1 MTVFNSRLIKTGIL
15 CLIVALL
22 LVSNSFCQI
31 SESDSSITDFPNN
44 LVFKPRILL
53 GTGFDSPVKK
63 GDKLLDIFGAF
74 NIRLA
79 SDEES
84 WTNRSVS
91 IFLELG
97 TLYLT
102 PAADLFKKY
111 FLPLYFRLGSEIN
124 IGNNFLLCPYA
135 GYAGVNNIHEE
146 VFFAGLGIGVSLNYK
161 YQIFEGLNLAIE
173 GGTNLFPI
181 SGNYPTYTPYLG
193 IGLSFDELL
202 SFTSGK

>member
-1 MTVFNSRLIKTGIL
+1 VTEFNSRLIKTGIL
-15 CLIVALL
+15 CLIINLL

-44 LVFKPRILL
+44 LIFKPRIIF

-63 GDKLLDIFGAF
+63 GDKLLDVFRAF
-74 NIRLA
+74 NLRLA

-84 WTNRSVS
+84 WRNRNVS

-97 TLYLT
+97 VLYIT
-102 PAADLFKKY
+102 PAADLPKKHL
-111 FLPLYFRLGSEIN
+111 LPFYFRLGSEVKIRSN
-124 IGNNFLLCPYA
+124 LLLCPYVGFA
-135 GYAGVNNIHEE
+135 YVNNISEE
-146 VFFAGLGIGVSLNYK
+146 IFFAELGIGVSVNYK
-161 YQIFEGLNLAIE
+161 YPLFEGVSLAFE

-202 SFTSGK
+202 SFTAGK

>member
-1 MTVFNSRLIKTGIL
+1 MIVLNSRLNKRGIL
-15 CLIVALL
+15 YLIVVLL
-22 LVSNSFCQI
+22 FFSNSFSQI
-31 SESDSSITDFPNN
+31 VEEDSSKTDFPNN
-44 LVFKPRILL
+44 LVFKPRILF

-63 GDKLLDIFGAF
+63 GDKLLDVFGAF

-111 FLPLYFRLGSEIN
+111 FFPLYFRLGSEIK
-124 IGNNFLLCPYA
+124 IGSNFLLCPYA
-135 GYAGVNNIHEE
+135 GYAGVKNIHEE
-146 VFFAGLGIGVSLNYK
+146 VFFSGLGIGVSLNYK

-202 SFTSGK
+202 SFTASK

>member
-1 MTVFNSRLIKTGIL
+1 VTVFNSRLIKTGVL

-53 GTGFDSPVKK
+53 GIGFDSPVKK

-97 TLYLT
+97 ILYLT
-102 PAADLFKKY
+102 PTSDLFKKY
-111 FLPLYFRLGSEIN
+111 LLPLYFRLGSEIK
-124 IGNNFLLCPYA
+124 IGSNFLLCPYA
-135 GYAGVNNIHEE
+135 GY
-146 VFFAGLGIGVSLNYK
+146 
-161 YQIFEGLNLAIE
+161 
-173 GGTNLFPI
+173 TWC
-181 SGNYPTYTPYLG
+181 
-193 IGLSFDELL
+193 
-202 SFTSGK
+202 

>member
-1 MTVFNSRLIKTGIL
+1 MIVLSSRLIKRGIL
-15 CLIVALL
+15 YLIVALL
-22 LVSNSFCQI
+22 FFSNSFGQI
-31 SESDSSITDFPNN
+31 VEEDSSKTDFPNN
-44 LVFKPRILL
+44 LVFKPRILF

-63 GDKLLDIFGAF
+63 GDTLLDVFGAF

-97 TLYLT
+97 ILYIT

-111 FLPLYFRLGSEIN
+111 FLPLYFRLGSEIK

-135 GYAGVNNIHEE
+135 GYSGVNNIHEE

-161 YQIFEGLNLAIE
+161 YQMFEGLNLAIE

-202 SFTSGK
+202 SFTAGK

>member
-1 MTVFNSRLIKTGIL
+1 VTVFNSRLIKTGVL

-53 GTGFDSPVKK
+53 GIGFDSPVKK

-97 TLYLT
+97 ILYLT
-102 PAADLFKKY
+102 PTSDLFKKY
-111 FLPLYFRLGSEIN
+111 LLPLYFRLGSEIK

-135 GYAGVNNIHEE
+135 GYTGVNNIHEG

-161 YQIFEGLNLAIE
+161 YQIFEGLTLAIE

-181 SGNYPTYTPYLG
+181 SGNYPTYIPYLG

-202 SFTSGK
+202 SFAAGK